1 MLHFSTVKTE
11 NHRNGIPP
19 MVPPV
24 GPLGWLR
31 SGGLCPSSRTLPSA
45 SSGLLLN
52 LPCAFPVQLPCA
64 SAPRLLFGTP
74 VQLLPLCGSSHRAHP
89 FMPRLVSGEPLYGHC
104 FELYQVNCASPLHY
118 MHFLF
123 SLKRAPPLPH
133 CALLSCLLL
142 SLPATGFQADWKPL
156 EQQLLEEADMYGPL
170 EPRPYSLLV
179 SRPAIRGVSCA
190 TAAKLGV
197 PDECRRCLTEGT
209 SRLL

>member
-31 SGGLCPSSRTLPSA
+31 SGGPCPSSRTLPSA

-52 LPCAFPVQLPCA
+52 LPCA

-89 FMPRLVSGEPLYGHC
+89 FMPRLVS
-104 FELYQVNCASPLHY
+104 
-118 MHFLF
+118 LF
-123 SLKRAPPLPH
+123 
-133 CALLSCLLL
+133 
-142 SLPATGFQADWKPL
+142 
-156 EQQLLEEADMYGPL
+156 M
-170 EPRPYSLLV
+170 
-179 SRPAIRGVSCA
+179 A
-190 TAAKLGV
+190 TALNSLSGELRISPSLHAFPVSFETRSSPSSL
-197 PDECRRCLTEGT
+197 CFT
-209 SRLL
+209 LLFASVAACHGLSG

>member
-89 FMPRLVSGEPLYGHC
+89 FMPRLVS
-104 FELYQVNCASPLHY
+104 
-118 MHFLF
+118 LF
-123 SLKRAPPLPH
+123 
-133 CALLSCLLL
+133 
-142 SLPATGFQADWKPL
+142 
-156 EQQLLEEADMYGPL
+156 M
-170 EPRPYSLLV
+170 
-179 SRPAIRGVSCA
+179 A
-190 TAAKLGV
+190 TALNSLSGELRISPSLHAFPVSFETRSSPSSL
-197 PDECRRCLTEGT
+197 CLTLVFASVAACHGL
-209 SRLL
+209 SG